1 MIHTDSEDL
10 MSDYTAM
17 MNDPHRLFTEASLD
31 ISRGR
36 FQAGI
41 DRLMPYT
48 DFFSE
53 SYLFCLLYA
62 QALKGI
68 NEYPQ
73 AALYLRKCC
82 TIAPANQVAW
92 QELIILQALIA
103 GKDPE
108 TPQSMFDPVT
118 DELEKLTAA
127 LMEFEPVKTTENA
140 DPTPLLE
147 QKQPF
152 SDDTAIAVP
161 TETLATL
168 FTAQGAY
175 KKAIRIYTML
185 ILLKPQNA
193 DHYQNEIDAL
203 LERL

>member
-1 MIHTDSEDL
+1 MTFSDYDSAPANEHAM
-10 MSDYTAM
+10 MSD
-17 MNDPHRLFTEASLD
+17 PHLFFAEVSLD

-36 FQAGI
+36 CESGI
-41 DRLMPYT
+41 EKLQPYI
-48 DFFSE
+48 DHFPD

-62 QALKGI
+62 KAQRGLENYALAG
-68 NEYPQ
+68 E
-73 AALYLRKCC
+73 YLRKCC

-92 QELIILQALIA
+92 QELVELQAIIA
-103 GKDPE
+103 AQDPGTPE
-108 TPQSMFDPVT
+108 TMFDPVT

-152 SDDTAIAVP
+152 SDDMAIAVP

-193 DHYQNEIDAL
+193 EHYQQEIDSL

>member
-1 MIHTDSEDL
+1 MTCVDHNSLPADNRTI
-10 MSDYTAM
+10 
-17 MNDPHRLFTEASLD
+17 MNDPHLFFAEVSLD

-36 FQAGI
+36 YEAGI
-41 DRLMPYT
+41 EKLQPFIDL
-48 DFFSE
+48 FSD

-62 QALKGI
+62 QAQRGTENYKLAEKYLK
-68 NEYPQ
+68 
-73 AALYLRKCC
+73 KCC

-92 QELIILQALIA
+92 QELVELHVHIA
-103 GKDPE
+103 AQGSTAPE
-108 TPQSMFDPVT
+108 TMFDPVT

-127 LMEFEPVKTTENA
+127 LMEFEPAKTTEIA

-168 FTAQGAY
+168 FTTQGAY

-193 DHYQNEIDAL
+193 DHYQQKIDSL
-203 LERL
+203 LEQI